1 MAGYGK
7 SSFAAHI
14 HIIRSNSA
22 SYFPTGRIVKYI
34 CSSDSLEE
42 VIGLD
47 VGYQGGVLQA
57 RGHEDEVTSR
67 MDNYIAEY
75 VKQREE
81 RAALKQAYDTS
92 MHGRT
97 LLGVSLH
104 SVLDNSLRRQ
114 VLDNSSRSE
123 TNVKVNSLARAT
135 SAIDLMERS
144 SIHSRKSS
152 QMDSEQLS
160 KSESLSEIKESMRST
175 ASDPIRHSNSNEV
188 QDEPWRDN

>member
-1 MAGYGK
+1 
-7 SSFAAHI
+7 
-14 HIIRSNSA
+14 
-22 SYFPTGRIVKYI
+22 
-34 CSSDSLEE
+34 LEE

-92 MHGRT
+92 THGRT
-97 LLGVSLH
+97 LLGASLH

-135 SAIDLMERS
+135 SAIDLMES
-144 SIHSRKSS
+144 SSNSRKSS
-152 QMDSEQLS
+152 QMDSEQLR
-160 KSESLSEIKESMRST
+160 KSESLSEIKDSIRST
-175 ASDPIRHSNSNEV
+175 ASDPIRRSNSNEV